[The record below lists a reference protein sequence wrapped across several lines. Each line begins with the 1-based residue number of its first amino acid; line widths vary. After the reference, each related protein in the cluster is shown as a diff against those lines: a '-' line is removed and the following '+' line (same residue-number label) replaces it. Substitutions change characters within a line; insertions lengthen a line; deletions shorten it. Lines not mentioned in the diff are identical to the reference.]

1 MPNVP
6 LSQDPDTALLHS
18 TRSSTTLP
26 ALTPVIVTVPLLISV
41 IGMVWVTGNYVR
53 STGNEIMPLCQ
64 QFAPTVNPPTD
75 NHENWLL
82 LSGMN
87 QWFVARLSHWMFSA
101 QKP

>member
-1 MPNVP
+1 MDP
-6 LSQDPDTALLHS
+6 LTVTMFPHRTNTSE
-18 TRSSTTLP
+18 SSLYGHFHQT
-26 ALTPVIVTVPLLISV
+26 
-41 IGMVWVTGNYVR
+41 MRVTGNYVR

-64 QFAPTVNPPTD
+64 EFAPTVNPPTD

-82 LSGMN
+82 LSGMS